1 MVEYHAD
8 LKQVQSDAQLCALLG
23 DGVQSAPFDRLA
35 WWQGLTEHCVVEPL
49 LAVARDGEC
58 VAVLPLR
65 RSGAGYEA
73 LANWY
78 SFRFRPIASSP
89 GDAPSLL
96 HAIAESLAGR
106 TRRITL
112 SGISDEDSS
121 TQLLSRV
128 FKDAG
133 WTVFSDVCDI
143 NHILFLNNRSYADYL
158 STRPGPLR
166 TTLRRKSG
174 KVVTKIREQ
183 FDTAAWADFEDVYRE
198 SWKPAE
204 GSPEFL
210 RSFAEAEGA
219 AGRLRLGI
227 ARDEGGVVAA
237 QLWTVEGHTAFIHK
251 LAHREAAKALS
262 PGTVLS
268 AALFEHAIDRD
279 KVQLIDFGT
288 GDDPYKRDW
297 MEQTRPRYRLQMLR
311 PRHPGNWPIIA
322 RAFASRLAGRVNHG

>member
-35 WWQGLTEHCVVEPL
+35 WWQGLTEHCGVEPL
-49 LAVARDGEC
+49 LAVARDGEG
-58 VAVLPLR
+58 VAVLPLQ

-78 SFRFRPIASSP
+78 SFRFRPLISGG
-89 GDAPSLL
+89 GDAASLL
-96 HAIAESLAGR
+96 TAIAGSLVPRA
-106 TRRITL
+106 RRLTL
-112 SGISDEDSS
+112 SGVAGEDGSAK
-121 TQLLSRV
+121 LLRCA
-128 FKDAG
+128 FEDAG
-133 WTVFSDVCDI
+133 WLVFSNICDT
-143 NHILFLNNRSYADYL
+143 NHILFLNGRKFSDYL
-158 STRPGPLR
+158 DSRPGPLR
-166 TTLRRKSG
+166 TALRRKSG
-174 KVVTKIREQ
+174 KVATQILDY
-183 FDTAAWADFEDVYRE
+183 FDAASWADFEDVYRE

-227 ARDEGGVVAA
+227 ARTQGRVVAA
-237 QLWTVEGHTAFIHK
+237 QLWTVEGNTAFIHK

-268 AALFEHAIDRD
+268 AALFAHTIDRD
-279 KVQLIDFGT
+279 QVALIDFGT

-297 MEQTRPRYRLQMLR
+297 MEQTRPRYRLEILR
-311 PRHPGNWPIIA
+311 PRHPANWPFIA

>member
-35 WWQGLTEHCVVEPL
+35 WWQGLTEHCGVEPL
-49 LAVARDGEC
+49 LAVARDGEG

-78 SFRFRPIASSP
+78 SFRFRPIFSCGS
-89 GDAPSLL
+89 DAAALL
-96 HAIAESLAGR
+96 TAIAGSLAPR
-106 TRRITL
+106 TRRLTL
-112 SGISDEDSS
+112 SGIAGEDGSAK
-121 TQLLSRV
+121 LLRHAFES
-128 FKDAG
+128 AG
-133 WTVFSDVCDI
+133 WIVFSEVCDT
-143 NHILFLNNRSYADYL
+143 NHILFLNGRNFIDYL
-158 STRPGPLR
+158 ASRPGTLR

-174 KVVTKIREQ
+174 KVRTQVLTR
-183 FDTAAWADFEDVYRE
+183 FDAAAWTDFEDVYLE

-204 GSPEFL
+204 GTPEFL

-227 ARDEGGVVAA
+227 ARSEGGVVAA
-237 QLWTVEGHTAFIHK
+237 QLWTVEGNTAFIHK

>member
-35 WWQGLTEHCVVEPL
+35 WWQGLTEHCGVEPL
-49 LAVARDGEC
+49 LAVARDGEA

-65 RSGAGYEA
+65 RSSAGYEA

-78 SFRFRPIASSP
+78 SFRFRPIVSGG
-89 GDAPSLL
+89 GDATGLL
-96 HAIAESLAGR
+96 TAIAGSLVPRAGR
-106 TRRITL
+106 LSL
-112 SGISDEDSS
+112 SGVAGEDGSAK
-121 TQLLSRV
+121 LLRRA
-128 FKDAG
+128 FEDAG
-133 WTVFSDVCDI
+133 WLVFSDVCDI
-143 NHILFLNNRSYADYL
+143 NHILFLNGRKFSDYFD
-158 STRPGPLR
+158 SRPGPLR
-166 TTLRRKSG
+166 TTLRRKSS
-174 KVVTKIREQ
+174 KVATQILDY
-183 FDTAAWADFEDVYRE
+183 FDAASWADFEDVYRE

-204 GSPEFL
+204 GSPDFL

-227 ARDEGGVVAA
+227 ARTEGRVVAA
-237 QLWTVEGHTAFIHK
+237 QLWTVEGNTAFIHK

-268 AALFEHAIDRD
+268 AALFEHTIDRD
-279 KVQLIDFGT
+279 QVALIDFGT

-297 MEQTRPRYRLQMLR
+297 MELTRPRYRLEILR
-311 PRHPGNWPIIA
+311 PRHPANWPFIA

>member
-23 DGVQSAPFDRLA
+23 DSVQSAPFDRLA
-35 WWQGLTEHCVVEPL
+35 WWQGLTEHCGVEPL
-49 LAVARDGEC
+49 LAVARDGEG

-65 RSGAGYEA
+65 RSSPGYEA

-78 SFRFRPIASSP
+78 SFRFRPVLSRGS
-89 GDAPSLL
+89 DAAGLL
-96 HAIAESLAGR
+96 TAIAGSLAPR
-106 TRRITL
+106 ARRLTL
-112 SGISDEDSS
+112 SGVAAEDGSAM
-121 TQLLSRV
+121 LLRCA
-128 FKDAG
+128 FEDAG
-133 WTVFSDVCDI
+133 WLVFSDVCDI
-143 NHILFLNNRSYADYL
+143 NHILFLNGRKSSDYFD
-158 STRPGPLR
+158 SRPGPLR

-174 KVVTKIREQ
+174 KVATQILDY
-183 FDTAAWADFEDVYRE
+183 FDAASWADFEDVYRE

-204 GSPEFL
+204 GSPDFL

-227 ARDEGGVVAA
+227 ARTQGRVVAA
-237 QLWTVEGHTAFIHK
+237 QLWTVEGNTAFIHK

-268 AALFEHAIDRD
+268 AALFEHTIDRD
-279 KVQLIDFGT
+279 QVALIDFGT

-297 MEQTRPRYRLQMLR
+297 MEQTRPRYRLEILR
-311 PRHPGNWPIIA
+311 PRHPANWPFIA